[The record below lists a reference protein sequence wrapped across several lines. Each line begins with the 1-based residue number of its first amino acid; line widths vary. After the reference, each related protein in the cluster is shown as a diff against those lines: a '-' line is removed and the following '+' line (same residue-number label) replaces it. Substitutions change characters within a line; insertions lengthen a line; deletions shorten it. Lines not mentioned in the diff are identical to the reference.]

1 VSKPRVLLADDHVLF
16 LDGLRLI
23 LEPDYEIVGQATDGA
38 ELIELANKLL
48 PDVMLVDIM
57 MPRLNGLEAI
67 RRLQS
72 ADLRAKV
79 IFVTMHTEIELAVE
93 AIRLGASGYLLKHAA
108 ADELCRAVHEVLEG
122 KTYVAPEIA
131 DEVKT
136 ALIEAPEDPEKPA
149 TKLTRRERE
158 ILQLIA
164 EGHKLVEI
172 AKIWDVSIRT
182 VEFHKYNLADKLKLK
197 TTAELTQYALKHG
210 VISA

>member
-1 VSKPRVLLADDHVLF
+1 MSKPRVLLADDHVLF
-16 LDGLRLI
+16 LDGLRRI

-38 ELIELANKLL
+38 ELIELANKLR

-79 IFVTMHTEIELAVE
+79 IFVTMHTEIEFAVE
-93 AIRLGASGYLLKHAA
+93 AIRLGASGYLLKHAT
-108 ADELCRAVHEVLEG
+108 ADELCHAVHEVLEG
-122 KTYVAPEIA
+122 KTYVAPEMA

-149 TKLTRRERE
+149 TKLTQRERE

-164 EGHKLVEI
+164 EGYKLVEI
-172 AKIWDVSIRT
+172 AKIWGVSIRT
-182 VEFHKYNLADKLKLK
+182 VEFHKYNLADKLK